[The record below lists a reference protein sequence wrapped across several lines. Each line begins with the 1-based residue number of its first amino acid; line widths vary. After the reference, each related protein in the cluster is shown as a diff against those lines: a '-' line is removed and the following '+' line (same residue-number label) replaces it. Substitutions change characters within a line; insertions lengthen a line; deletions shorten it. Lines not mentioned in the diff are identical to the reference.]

1 AYMED
6 PFVNY
11 KKITAR
17 LGYIMIK
24 SFEEIPEILQDL
36 KIPILIQCGS
46 KDGLVSGALELK
58 EMIKNE
64 NIKIIVY
71 EGLYHEVYNET
82 ENYRKQVFK
91 NLLEWLEEYV

>member
-1 AYMED
+1 
-6 PFVNY
+6 
-11 KKITAR
+11 
-17 LGYIMIK
+17 MIK

-46 KDGLVSGALELK
+46 EDRLVSGALELK

-82 ENYRKQVFK
+82 ENYRTQVFK
-91 NLLEWLEEYV
+91 DLFEWLKEHV